1 VVEVWTTLKIF
12 HHLLGYN
19 CVVVSLTASEWE
31 RKVLNRIDDRK
42 QELVELC
49 QDLIRIPSWDRETP
63 GEAQVAHRVGKTLEK
78 RGIETEYFASHPN
91 IDNLVAT
98 WKGGKGG
105 RILFNGH
112 VDVVPPGE
120 DWTVDPF
127 AAEIRDGLIYG
138 RGAMD
143 MKGGVACM
151 TMAMCALHD
160 LEVPLKGTLI
170 LNAVGD
176 EERQGR
182 LGTTWCID
190 NIWEKIKADAVL
202 IGEPS
207 GMGQLGFAVNIGE
220 KGPVWT
226 KVIIKGEKAH
236 GSIPSA
242 GKNAIVMMTKLL
254 QTLEEATP
262 PIGIPPITR
271 EAVIAQVAA
280 ALNVESSLIESFIQQ
295 GGESNPLSA
304 GLTGLTTTTMNI
316 GTITGGIAANVVPD
330 RCEAQIDFRILPG
343 QHPHEMIDFI
353 QHHAEQLGIS
363 EACKIEIIEAF
374 EGNSIPNY
382 EQNKLVTTI
391 FVASKEIAGPSVFFL
406 VPYATDGRLLRRA
419 GIEST
424 VVYGPGNM
432 TLAHT
437 ADENVAIDD
446 LIKVTKVFAVT
457 ALRYL
462 GVKN

>member
-1 VVEVWTTLKIF
+1 M
-12 HHLLGYN
+12 
-19 CVVVSLTASEWE
+19 VSLPTSEWE
-31 RKVLNRIDDRK
+31 QKALNYIDDLK
-42 QELVELC
+42 DELVTLC
-49 QDLIRIPSWDRETP
+49 QELIRIPSWNRETR
-63 GEAQVAHRVGKTLEK
+63 GEAEAAHRVGKTLEK
-78 RGIETEYFASHPN
+78 RGIETAYYASHPN

-98 WKGGKGG
+98 WEANKGK

-127 AAEIRDGLIYG
+127 AAEIHDGLIYG

-151 TMAMCALHD
+151 TIAMSALHD

-190 NIWEKIKADAVL
+190 NVWDKIKAEAAL
-202 IGEPS
+202 IAEPS
-207 GMGQLGFAVNIGE
+207 GIGQLGFAVNIGE

-226 KVIIKGEKAH
+226 KVTTKGKKAH

-242 GKNAIVMMTKLL
+242 GKNAIMMMSELL
-254 QTLEEATP
+254 QALQEANP
-262 PIGIPPITR
+262 PTILPPITR

-280 ALNVESSLIESFIQQ
+280 ALNIEPNLMESFIHQ
-295 GGESNPLSA
+295 GGETNPLSA
-304 GLTGLTTTTMNI
+304 GLAGLTTTTMNI
-316 GTITGGIAANVVPD
+316 GTISGGVAANVVPD
-330 RCEAQIDFRILPG
+330 RCETQIDFRILPG
-343 QHPHEMIDFI
+343 QRPQEMIDFI
-353 QHHAEQLGIS
+353 QYHTKKLGIS
-363 EACKIEIIEAF
+363 EVSEIEIIEAF
-374 EGNSIPNY
+374 EGNSVPNY
-382 EQNKLVTTI
+382 EQNKFVITI
-391 FVASKEIAGPSVFFL
+391 FDVSTEIAGPSVFFL

-457 ALRYL
+457 AIRYL
-462 GVKN
+462 GIKK

>member
-1 VVEVWTTLKIF
+1 VVTLTT
-12 HHLLGYN
+12 
-19 CVVVSLTASEWE
+19 SEWE
-31 RKVLNRIDDRK
+31 QKIIAHIDESKD
-42 QELVELC
+42 ELVELC
-49 QDLIRIPSWDRETP
+49 QDLIRIPSWDRDTR
-63 GEAQVAHRVGKTLEK
+63 GEAEVAHCVGKTLEK
-78 RGIETEYFASHPN
+78 RGIQTEYFASHPN

-98 WKGGKGG
+98 WKASKGK
-105 RILFNGH
+105 RVLFNGH

-127 AAEIRDGLIYG
+127 AAEIRDALIYG

-143 MKGGVACM
+143 MKGGMSC
-151 TMAMCALHD
+151 MAMAMSVLYELD
-160 LEVPLKGTLI
+160 VPLKGTLI

-176 EERQGR
+176 EERQGK

-190 NIWEKIKADAVL
+190 NVWNKIKADAAL
-202 IGEPS
+202 IAEPS

-220 KGPVWT
+220 KGPVWV
-226 KVIIKGEKAH
+226 KVTTKGEKAH

-242 GKNAIVMMTKLL
+242 GKNAITMMMELL
-254 QTLEEATP
+254 AALKESQP
-262 PIGIPPITR
+262 PTILPPITR
-271 EAVIAQVAA
+271 EAVITQIAA
-280 ALNVESSLIESFIQQ
+280 ALGIEPQLMESFTTQ

-316 GTITGGIAANVVPD
+316 GTISGGVAANIVPD
-330 RCEAQIDFRILPG
+330 RCEAQLDFRILPG
-343 QHPHEMIDFI
+343 QKPQEMIDFI
-353 QHHAEQLGIS
+353 NHHAQQLGIA
-363 EACKIEIIEAF
+363 EACKTNIIEAF
-374 EGNSIPNY
+374 EGNAVPNY
-382 EQNKLVTTI
+382 EHNELVTTV
-391 FVASKEIAGPSVFFL
+391 FDVSKTIAGPSVFFL

-437 ADENVAIDD
+437 ADENVPIDD
-446 LIKVTKVFAVT
+446 LVKVTKVFAVSV
-457 ALRYL
+457 LRYL